1 MASQNP
7 SGSVISPST
16 SLPCQ
21 HCRGDRP
28 RAGPGGPA
36 RQDQRPL
43 AVGTNPR
50 TWFVPSGQAS
60 GLRLSAQGRRCGT
73 RCPVRGSSFRTR
85 PQMKEGSANLL
96 EVCGFVRKDANR
108 PQEDSLGS
116 MLDGL
121 PDEAIHLRTF
131 RLWVGAVTWRKTIQL
146 PSPTLK
152 QLRMPTQ
159 LSG

>member
-1 MASQNP
+1 
-7 SGSVISPST
+7 
-16 SLPCQ
+16 
-21 HCRGDRP
+21 
-28 RAGPGGPA
+28 
-36 RQDQRPL
+36 
-43 AVGTNPR
+43 
-50 TWFVPSGQAS
+50 
-60 GLRLSAQGRRCGT
+60 
-73 RCPVRGSSFRTR
+73 
-85 PQMKEGSANLL
+85 MKEGSANLL
-96 EVCGFVRKDANR
+96 EMCGFVRKDANR